1 MGKFT
6 FATCVLA
13 SAVLFAVCCQPLAQG
28 SKLIPSTPTVH
39 PELPALTQWID
50 ERFQSHHEAESLR
63 STGVVDDAAFL
74 RRIHLDLSGRIP
86 SVAQL
91 RDFVDDASP
100 NKRLEKI
107 DRLLESDRFGEHMA
121 RVWRRVL
128 IPASATPNQASS
140 AGLERWLE
148 KQLDDNASFDKVA
161 RELITAGG
169 AEFQTPAV
177 NSKAPVSQRDLMTSP
192 VNYLAS
198 TGGQPAEM
206 ASSVSRVFLG
216 VKLECAMCHDHP
228 FTYWTQNDFWGVAAF
243 FSGAQ
248 LRGQQ
253 NFQLTGEQPTTQIDR
268 ATTNVSDTDGQ
279 TYSVSLPWND
289 GDIEIPKDEL
299 PRQYFAR
306 WMTSKENPHFSATI
320 VNRVWQHLC
329 GDGLTDSVEDLDQAS
344 EEERAII
351 LDDLAVKFTESNFDM
366 RALVRAICAS
376 EHYQRPSDRNH
387 ESSRVG
393 PRPLKVL
400 TPEQLF
406 DSLEVALALPIS
418 RIDKGPR
425 FNGLRDALVARMEE
439 AIGNTPDDFR
449 GGIPQALTLMNGTI
463 TADATDLKK
472 SKTLNAIVGA
482 PFLEVDEKIS
492 TLFLATIGR
501 EPSGIELSKFIEQIE
516 SKNNA
521 EEKGEAMAAIMW
533 ALVNSPEFVLVR

>member
-6 FATCVLA
+6 FVSYALILG
-13 SAVLFAVCCQPLAQG
+13 SLFAIIGQPTAQG
-28 SKLIPSTPTVH
+28 SKRGSGEAPVNF
-39 PELPALTQWID
+39 ELPALTQWID
-50 ERFQSHHEAESLR
+50 KRFQDHHEKESL
-63 STGVVDDAAFL
+63 SDIGVVDDAAFL

-91 RDFVDDASP
+91 RDFIDDSSP
-100 NKRLEKI
+100 NKRLAEI
-107 DRLLESDRFGEHMA
+107 DRLLESERFGEHMA
-121 RVWRRVL
+121 RIWRRVL
-128 IPASATPNQASS
+128 MPASTTSNLASS

-148 KQLDDNASFDKVA
+148 KQMDDNAAFDQVA
-161 RELITAGG
+161 RDLITAGG
-169 AEFQTPAV
+169 AEFEKPDADSNAV
-177 NSKAPVSQRDLMTSP
+177 VSQRERMTSP

-228 FTYWTQNDFWGVAAF
+228 FTDWSQDDFWGVAAF

-248 LRGQQ
+248 LRGGQFPVQ
-253 NFQLTGEQPTTQIDR
+253 SGQEQAPRVDARTTS
-268 ATTNVSDTDGQ
+268 VSDTEGQ
-279 TYSVSLPWND
+279 SYSISLPWNE

-329 GDGLTDSVEDLDQAS
+329 GDGLTDAVEDLDQAS
-344 EEERAII
+344 EKERAII
-351 LDDLAVKFTESNFDM
+351 LDDLALKFSDSNFDM

-376 EHYQRPSDRNH
+376 EHYQRPSDRIQDNTIV
-387 ESSRVG
+387 R

-425 FNGLRDALVARMEE
+425 FNGLRDALVSRMEE
-439 AIGNTPDDFR
+439 AVGNTPDDFR

-463 TADATDLKK
+463 TADATDLNK
-472 SKTLNAIVGA
+472 SKTLKAVVGA
-482 PFLEVDEKIS
+482 PFLKLDEKIS

-501 EPSGIELSKFIEQIE
+501 EPSGIELSKFVDQVD
-516 SKNNA
+516 SKASA
-521 EEKGEAMAAIMW
+521 EEKDEAMAGIMW
-533 ALVNSPEFVLVR
+533 ALINSPEFVLVR